1 MCSDLL
7 NGFEGILLLRT
18 RCRCA
23 AGIDTEFIILNEIF
37 LSPLHLLATSSTFSL
52 LSLSGERL
60 CARKKGHMT
69 LMVPC
74 THLLTAKCHH
84 FPLNLVM
91 TLFIS
96 FLFFF
101 FYQAAC
107 TQTSQYGTSPCIY
120 PPTAGRLSTTCTE
133 AVSKLV

>member
-101 FYQAAC
+101 FTRQRALKH
-107 TQTSQYGTSPCIY
+107 
-120 PPTAGRLSTTCTE
+120 LSMALLPVFTLPQQE
-133 AVSKLV
+133 G

>member
-101 FYQAAC
+101 LPGSVHSNISVWHFSLYLPSHSRKAEH
-107 TQTSQYGTSPCIY
+107 Y
-120 PPTAGRLSTTCTE
+120 
-133 AVSKLV
+133 VH